1 MSRCCAWCAHLDLEI
16 WAIDFQFEPDATHA
30 SIIASHWHCLIR
42 STLRILSY
50 MSHLP
55 DFMKLRIKFCCY
67 RVLESGSIRV
77 KVCTL
82 VFASHL
88 AGTSQFFGHLCRL
101 SKRDGPKLRIAIVTR
116 DSEATWLDTVTRPKV
131 KAHHICLQCT
141 VRFLTISSWI

>member
-16 WAIDFQFEPDATHA
+16 WAKDFQFEPDATHA

-67 RVLESGSIRV
+67 RVLEPGSIRV

-101 SKRDGPKLRIAIVTR
+101 SKRDGPSYVLQLWLVTLKQLDLTQWPARKSKLT
-116 DSEATWLDTVTRPKV
+116 TF
-131 KAHHICLQCT
+131 ICNYCK
-141 VRFLTISSWI
+141 IPDNI